1 MQALNVPVTN
11 MTALKVSPAKVIKQ
25 AAKAQNGVYIFNRD
39 HPTAVL
45 MTAQDYEKMIQ
56 KIDELEDQLLDLQ
69 VEKDALK
76 RIYEPH
82 KTYSEEE
89 VFGKN
94 GLSDVTPEDDDGWE

>member
-25 AAKAQNGVYIFNRD
+25 AEKAQNGVYIFNRD

-69 VEKDALK
+69 VEREAIK
-76 RIYEPH
+76 RLGQPH
-82 KTYSEEE
+82 QTYSEKE

-94 GLSDVTPEDDDGWE
+94 GLNDISLENDDGWE